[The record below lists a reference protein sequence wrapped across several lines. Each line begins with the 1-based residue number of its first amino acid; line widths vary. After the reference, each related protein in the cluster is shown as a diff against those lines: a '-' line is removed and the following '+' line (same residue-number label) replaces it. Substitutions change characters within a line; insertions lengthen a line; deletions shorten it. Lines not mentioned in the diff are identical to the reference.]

1 MTQVEEY
8 EENMEEAGA
17 GANVGAPLSVSEL
30 EVGPLPFSSSI
41 FPCFTPY

>member
-30 EVGPLPFSSSI
+30 EVCRLSSPSI
-41 FPCFTPY
+41 IQFAR